1 MNLHNHQ
8 EPAAPPESAISL
20 LDDQA
25 LSQALDEQRARVE
38 AGERLLAA
46 HRAELDGARRRLKA
60 LLDEQR
66 RRTLALAG
74 LAPAPEAV
82 PSPRRRRGTTGMDAL
97 QGRDG
102 IDPAAPF
109 SSFHFFSLQRQEVLL
124 QAGSEAGDQTIGFG
138 DKDNGELLLA
148 RTFGQARALLAAGHA
163 LGRPGVPLQRQLVWY
178 VEQRKAGR
186 LRLDQLF
193 VEPRLEEA

>member
-8 EPAAPPESAISL
+8 RPSAPPESAISL

-38 AGERLLAA
+38 DGERLLAA

-74 LAPAPEAV
+74 LAPATAPA
-82 PSPRRRRGTTGMDAL
+82 PRRRRGTTAMDAL
-97 QGRDG
+97 HGRDG

-109 SSFHFFSLQRQEVLL
+109 SSFHLFSLQRQEVLL
-124 QAGSEAGDQTIGFG
+124 QADSEAGEQGIGFQ

-178 VEQRKAGR
+178 VEQQKAGR

-193 VEPRLEEA
+193 VEPQLEEA